1 MGVQII
7 GLGHRMP
14 FKRQTN
20 EELCEYLDVTPE
32 WIEAKTGITG
42 RQIAEENEEVRDYA
56 VSAALLALQNS
67 RSSVDEIDLIIVCTF
82 SNDYIFP
89 PLAVR
94 VQQQLGIRTAHS
106 FDVQV
111 NCAGFVTGLTI
122 AAERLNSDRTLRNA
136 LVIGAEFSSR
146 FINVADKETAI
157 FHSDGAGAAV
167 LTRTDRDGYL
177 VSAFGSDVENVE
189 SVRLRGGGAG
199 FRDFNKIE
207 NEPNSWFMEMNGLAT
222 WRQAITHLPR
232 VIRDVCAKASVD
244 VSQVDKFIFHQANL
258 RLIEYLVRKLK
269 RDMSSTFTNVER
281 VGNSGAASIPI
292 VLSEAQTAGFLQDG
306 DLVCVD
312 GIGAGF
318 TFGASLWRWGR
329 INPGDKDETI

>member
-1 MGVQII
+1 VEII

-14 FKRQTN
+14 LKRQTN
-20 EELCEYLDVTPE
+20 EELCEFLDITPD
-32 WIEAKTGITG
+32 WIEQKTGITG
-42 RQIAEENEEVRDYA
+42 RQIAEENDEVRDYA
-56 VSAALLALQNS
+56 TTAALLAIQNS
-67 RSSVDEIDLIIVCTF
+67 QTSIDEIDLIIVCTF
-82 SNDYIFP
+82 SNDYVFP

-122 AAERLNSDRTLRNA
+122 AAERLNSDQTLRSA

-146 FINVADKETAI
+146 FINMTDKETAI
-157 FHSDGAGAAV
+157 FHSDGAGAAI
-167 LTRTDRDGYL
+167 LTRTNRDGYL
-177 VSAFGSDVENVE
+177 ISAFGSDVENVE

-199 FRDFNKIE
+199 FRDIKKIE
-207 NEPNSWFMEMNGLAT
+207 NAPNSWYMEMNGLAT
-222 WRQAITHLPR
+222 WRQAVTHLPR
-232 VIRDVCAKASVD
+232 VIREVCAKASID
-244 VSQVDKFIFHQANL
+244 VSEIDKFIFHQANL

-292 VLSEAQTAGFLQDG
+292 VLSEAQMTGFLQEG
-306 DLVCVD
+306 DLVCIA

-318 TFGASLWRWGR
+318 TFGASLWRWGN
-329 INPGDKDETI
+329 INPGDQNETI